1 LEMASTP
8 AWSTIPRTKE
18 LAALSV
24 TVPGSIF
31 ALKPLEPL
39 VTIWP
44 VTVVFPVPPRMAVVS
59 AVGTT
64 SVSTASVST
73 PKAPLF
79 ATVAAVVKLSGA
91 VTVRSA
97 VPPCTATPI
106 WPGPTAVRFRK
117 SPPPI
122 VTAPLPLVKL
132 RLLIVVS
139 APSVLLRFP
148 APAAVKKTAVRLA
161 GSAAVSVTPVAVVAQ
176 FVLPALFVVQ
186 TAL

>member
-1 LEMASTP
+1 MASTP

-64 SVSTASVST
+64 SMSTASVST

-79 ATVAAVVKLSGA
+79 ATVEL
-91 VTVRSA
+91 
-97 VPPCTATPI
+97 
-106 WPGPTAVRFRK
+106 W
-117 SPPPI
+117 
-122 VTAPLPLVKL
+122 
-132 RLLIVVS
+132 
-139 APSVLLRFP
+139 
-148 APAAVKKTAVRLA
+148 
-161 GSAAVSVTPVAVVAQ
+161 
-176 FVLPALFVVQ
+176 
-186 TAL
+186 